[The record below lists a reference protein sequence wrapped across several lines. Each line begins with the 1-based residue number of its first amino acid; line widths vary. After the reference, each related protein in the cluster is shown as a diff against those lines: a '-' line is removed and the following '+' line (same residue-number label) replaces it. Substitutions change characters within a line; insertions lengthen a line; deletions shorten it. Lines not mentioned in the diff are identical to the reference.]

1 MSCKL
6 QVSSL
11 QRKKWGRITTRPLT
25 LICVIKYCVRR
36 EKMEKLWGGR
46 FKKNINKEMEEF
58 TSSLSFDKKL
68 AKYDLLGSN
77 AHAQMLGKCKI
88 ITKEEKDKIVKG
100 LQEILKEVQEGKL
113 EIINREAEDIHSWVE
128 NKLKEKIG
136 TVAGKLHIARS
147 RNDQI
152 ALDERMYLKE
162 EVLKVQDLLKDLQ
175 KSLLSLAQKNLG
187 IIMPGYT
194 HLQHAQPLL
203 FSHHLLAYFFMFE
216 RDKGRMQDL
225 YKRIDVLPLG
235 SAALAGTSFPI
246 DREFVAKQLGF
257 SEISDNSLDA
267 VSDRDFI
274 LEFLSASAILMM
286 HLSRLGEELVLWSS
300 QEFNFI
306 ELDDSFCTGS
316 SIMPQKKNPDAA
328 ELIRGKTGRVY
339 GNLMNLLTTMKA
351 LPLAYNHDMQEDK
364 EPLFDT
370 VSTLESSLFL
380 MSKMIET
387 MQVNKKKMEAST
399 KGDFSTATELADYLV
414 KKGLSFREAHKLV
427 GGMVIYCL
435 ENKKNLED
443 LTFSELKSFHK
454 NFNEKTLQKLKPQS
468 AVEAKNS
475 YGGTSLKRV
484 EESIQKAKQILEQE

>member
-1 MSCKL
+1 M
-6 QVSSL
+6 
-11 QRKKWGRITTRPLT
+11 
-25 LICVIKYCVRR
+25 
-36 EKMEKLWGGR
+36 MEKLWGGR
-46 FKKNINKEMEEF
+46 FKKNINKEMEKF
-58 TSSLSFDKKL
+58 ISSLSFDKKL
-68 AKYDLLGSN
+68 IKYDLLGSI
-77 AHAQMLGKCKI
+77 AHTQMLGKCKI
-88 ITKEEKDKIVKG
+88 ITKGEKNKIVEG
-100 LQEILKEVQEGKL
+100 LKQILKEVQKGKV
-113 EIINREAEDIHSWVE
+113 EIVTGEAEDIHSWVE

-162 EVLKVQDLLKDLQ
+162 EVLKTQGLLKDLQ
-175 KSLLSLAQKNLG
+175 KSLLSSVQKHLG

-203 FSHHLLAYFFMFE
+203 FSHHLMAYFYMFE

-246 DREFVAKQLGF
+246 DREYVASQLGF
-257 SEISDNSLDA
+257 NQISENSLDT

-274 LEFLSASAILMM
+274 LEFLSASSILMM

-339 GNLMNLLTTMKA
+339 GNLVNLLTMMKA

-370 VSTLESSLFL
+370 VSTLEASLFL
-380 MSKMIET
+380 MSKMIKT
-387 MQVNKKKMEAST
+387 MQVNKKKIEAST

-443 LTFSELKSFHK
+443 LTLSELKSFYK
-454 NFNEKTLQKLKPQS
+454 DFNEDTLEILKPQS
-468 AVEAKNS
+468 AVEAKDS

-484 EESIQKAKQILEQE
+484 KESIQKAKKILEGK

>member
-1 MSCKL
+1 
-6 QVSSL
+6 
-11 QRKKWGRITTRPLT
+11 
-25 LICVIKYCVRR
+25 
-36 EKMEKLWGGR
+36 MEKLWGGR

-58 TSSLSFDKKL
+58 VSSLSFDKKL
-68 AKYDLLGSN
+68 VKYDLLGSI

-88 ITKEEKDKIVKG
+88 ISKEEKNEIVEG
-100 LQEILKEVQEGKL
+100 LKQILKEVQEGEVK
-113 EIINREAEDIHSWVE
+113 IINREAEDIHSWAE

-162 EVLKVQDLLKDLQ
+162 EVLKIQDLLKDLQ
-175 KSLLSLAQKNLG
+175 KSLLITARKNLG

-203 FSHHLLAYFFMFE
+203 FSHHLMAYFYMFE

-225 YKRIDVLPLG
+225 NKRIDVLPLG

-246 DREFVAKQLGF
+246 DREFVSKQLGF
-257 SEISDNSLDA
+257 SKVSENSLDA

-316 SIMPQKKNPDAA
+316 SIMPQKKNPNAA

-339 GNLMNLLTTMKA
+339 GNLVNLLTMMKA

-380 MSKMIET
+380 MNKMIET
-387 MQVNKKKMEAST
+387 MQVNKEKMEKST

-414 KKGLSFREAHKLV
+414 RKGLSFREAHKLV

-443 LTFSELKSFHK
+443 LTLSELKSFHK
-454 NFNEKTLQKLKPQS
+454 NFNKKALETLKSQS
-468 AVEAKNS
+468 AVEAKDS

-484 EESIQKAKQILEQE
+484 RESIQKAKKILK

>member
-1 MSCKL
+1 MK
-6 QVSSL
+6 
-11 QRKKWGRITTRPLT
+11 
-25 LICVIKYCVRR
+25 
-36 EKMEKLWGGR
+36 KLWGGR
-46 FKKNINKEMEEF
+46 FKKGINKEMEKF
-58 TSSLSFDKKL
+58 ISSLSFDKKL
-68 AKYDLLGSN
+68 VKHDLLGSI
-77 AHAQMLGKCKI
+77 AHTQMLGKCKI
-88 ITKEEKDKIVKG
+88 ITQEEKDKIVKG
-100 LQEILKEVQEGKL
+100 LRQLLKEVQENKI
-113 EIINREAEDIHSWVE
+113 EIVAGEAEDIHSWVE

-136 TVAGKLHIARS
+136 KVAGKLHIARS

-162 EVLKVQDLLKDLQ
+162 EVLKILDLLKDLQ
-175 KSLLSLAQKNLG
+175 KSLLSSAQKNLG

-203 FSHHLLAYFFMFE
+203 FSHHLMAYFYMFE
-216 RDKGRMQDL
+216 RDRGRMQDL

-246 DREFVAKQLGF
+246 DREYVASQLGF
-257 SEISDNSLDA
+257 KKISENSLDA

-274 LEFLSASAILMM
+274 LEFLSASTILMM
-286 HLSRLGEELVLWSS
+286 HLSRLGEELVLWSTP
-300 QEFNFI
+300 EFNFI

-339 GNLMNLLTTMKA
+339 GNLINLLTMMKA

-387 MQVNKKKMEAST
+387 MWINKEKMEKGT

-427 GGMVIYCL
+427 GKIVLYCL
-435 ENKKNLED
+435 ENKKILEE
-443 LTFSELKSFHK
+443 LTLAELSSFHK
-454 NFNEKTLQKLKPQS
+454 DFNEDALKILKPVS
-468 AVEAKNS
+468 AVEAKDS

-484 EESIQKAKQILEQE
+484 KESIQKAKKILEENINC

>member
-1 MSCKL
+1 
-6 QVSSL
+6 
-11 QRKKWGRITTRPLT
+11 
-25 LICVIKYCVRR
+25 
-36 EKMEKLWGGR
+36 MEKLWGGR
-46 FKKNINKEMEEF
+46 FKKNINKEMEKF
-58 TSSLSFDKKL
+58 ISSLSFDKKL
-68 AKYDLLGSN
+68 VKYDLLGS
-77 AHAQMLGKCKI
+77 AQMLEKCKI
-88 ITKEEKDKIVKG
+88 ITKEEKDEIVEG
-100 LQEILKEVQEGKL
+100 LKQILKELQEGKMK
-113 EIINREAEDIHSWVE
+113 IAAGEAEDIHSWVE
-128 NKLKEKIG
+128 NKLKGKIG
-136 TVAGKLHIARS
+136 TIAGKLHIARS

-162 EVLKVQDLLKDLQ
+162 EVLKTQGLLKDLQ
-175 KSLLSLAQKNLG
+175 KSLLSSAQKNLG

-203 FSHHLLAYFFMFE
+203 FSHHLMAYFYMFE
-216 RDKGRMQDL
+216 RDKGRVQDL

-246 DREFVAKQLGF
+246 NREFVAKQLGF
-257 SEISDNSLDA
+257 SKVSENSLDA

-300 QEFNFI
+300 QEFDFI

-339 GNLMNLLTTMKA
+339 GNLINLLTMMKA

-370 VSTLESSLFL
+370 VSTLETSLFL

-387 MQVNKKKMEAST
+387 IQINKEKMEKST
-399 KGDFSTATELADYLV
+399 KGDFSTATELADYLA

-427 GGMVIYCL
+427 GSIVIYCL
-435 ENKKNLED
+435 EKKKNLEN
-443 LTFSELKSFHK
+443 LTLSELKSFHK
-454 NFNEKTLQKLKPQS
+454 NFNKKTLEILKPQS
-468 AVEAKNS
+468 AVEAKVS
-475 YGGTSLKRV
+475 FGGTSLKRV
-484 EESIQKAKQILEQE
+484 EESIQKAKQILEEN

>member
-1 MSCKL
+1 MGVK
-6 QVSSL
+6 
-11 QRKKWGRITTRPLT
+11 
-25 LICVIKYCVRR
+25 
-36 EKMEKLWGGR
+36 KMEKLWGGR
-46 FKKNINKEMEEF
+46 FKKDISKEMEKF
-58 TSSLSFDKKL
+58 ISSLSFDKKL
-68 AKYDLLGSN
+68 VKYDLLGSI

-88 ITKEEKDKIVKG
+88 ITQEEKNKIVEG
-100 LQEILKEVQEGKL
+100 LKQILEEVQEDKA
-113 EIINREAEDIHSWVE
+113 EIVTNEAEDIHSWVE

-152 ALDERMYLKE
+152 ALDERMYLKD
-162 EVLKVQDLLKDLQ
+162 EVIKIQNLLKDLQ
-175 KSLLSLAQKNLG
+175 KSLLSSAQKNLG

-203 FSHHLLAYFFMFE
+203 FSHHLMAYFYMFE
-216 RDKGRMQDL
+216 RDKERMKDL
-225 YKRIDVLPLG
+225 YKRIDIFPSG

-246 DREFVAKQLGF
+246 DREYVASQLGF
-257 SEISDNSLDA
+257 KKISENSLDT

-300 QEFNFI
+300 QEFDFI

-339 GNLMNLLTTMKA
+339 GNLLNLLTVMKA

-370 VSTLESSLFL
+370 ISTLEKSLFL

-387 MQVNKKKMEAST
+387 MQVNKEKMEKGT
-399 KGDFSTATELADYLV
+399 QGDFSTATELADYLV
-414 KKGLSFREAHKLV
+414 KKGLPFREAHKLV
-427 GGMVIYCL
+427 GKIVLYCL
-435 ENKKNLED
+435 ENKKYLED
-443 LTFSELKSFHK
+443 LTISELKSFHK
-454 NFNEKTLQKLKPQS
+454 SFDKKTLEILKPQF
-468 AVEAKNS
+468 AVETKDS
-475 YGGTSLKRV
+475 YGGTSLSRV
-484 EESIQKAKQILEQE
+484 SESIQKAKKILKQE

>member
-1 MSCKL
+1 
-6 QVSSL
+6 
-11 QRKKWGRITTRPLT
+11 
-25 LICVIKYCVRR
+25 
-36 EKMEKLWGGR
+36 MEKLWGGR

-58 TSSLSFDKKL
+58 VSSLSFDKKL
-68 AKYDLLGSN
+68 VKYDLLGSI

-88 ITKEEKDKIVKG
+88 ITKEEKNKIVEG
-100 LQEILKEVQEGKL
+100 LKQILKEIQEGNVK
-113 EIINREAEDIHSWVE
+113 IVTKEAEDIHSWAE

-136 TVAGKLHIARS
+136 TMAGKLHIARS

-152 ALDERMYLKE
+152 TLDERMYLKE

-175 KSLLSLAQKNLG
+175 KSLLSFAQKHLG

-203 FSHHLLAYFFMFE
+203 FSHHLMAYFYMFE

-246 DREFVAKQLGF
+246 DREFVAKQLDF
-257 SEISDNSLDA
+257 SKVSENSLDA

-339 GNLMNLLTTMKA
+339 GNLINLLTMMKA

-370 VSTLESSLFL
+370 VSTLESSIFL

-427 GGMVIYCL
+427 GKIVLHCL
-435 ENKKNLED
+435 ENKKHLED
-443 LTFSELKSFHK
+443 LTLSELKAFHK
-454 NFNEKTLQKLKPQS
+454 NFNGKSLEMLKPQS
-468 AVEAKNS
+468 AVEAKDS
-475 YGGTSLKRV
+475 FGGTSLKRV
-484 EESIQKAKQILEQE
+484 KKSIQKAKQILEEKYN

>member
-1 MSCKL
+1 
-6 QVSSL
+6 
-11 QRKKWGRITTRPLT
+11 
-25 LICVIKYCVRR
+25 
-36 EKMEKLWGGR
+36 MEKLWGGR
-46 FKKNINKEMEEF
+46 FKKNINKEMEKF
-58 TSSLSFDKKL
+58 ISSLSFDKKL
-68 AKYDLLGSN
+68 VKYDLLGSI

-88 ITKEEKDKIVKG
+88 ITKEEKNKIVEG
-100 LQEILKEVQEGKL
+100 LKQILKEVQEGKVK
-113 EIINREAEDIHSWVE
+113 IITREAEDIHSWVE
-128 NKLKEKIG
+128 NKLKGKIG
-136 TVAGKLHIARS
+136 AVAGKLRTARS

-152 ALDERMYLKE
+152 TLDERMYLKE
-162 EVLKVQDLLKDLQ
+162 EALKIQDLLKDLQ
-175 KSLLSLAQKNLG
+175 KSLLSSAQKHLG

-194 HLQHAQPLL
+194 HLQHAQPIL
-203 FSHHLLAYFFMFE
+203 FSHHLLAYFYKFN
-216 RDKGRMQDL
+216 RDKGRMKDL
-225 YKRIDVLPLG
+225 FKRMDVLPLG

-246 DREFVAKQLGF
+246 DREFIASQLDF
-257 SEISDNSLDA
+257 SGISENSLDA

-300 QEFNFI
+300 QEFDFI
-306 ELDDSFCTGS
+306 ELVDSFCTGS

-339 GNLMNLLTTMKA
+339 GNLINLLTMMKA

-370 VSTLESSLFL
+370 VSTLKTSLFL

-387 MQVNKKKMEAST
+387 MQINKEKMEKST

-427 GGMVIYCL
+427 GSMVIYCL

-443 LTFSELKSFHK
+443 LTLSELKYFHK
-454 NFNEKTLQKLKPQS
+454 NFNKKALEILKPQS
-468 AVEAKNS
+468 AVEAKDS

-484 EESIQKAKQILEQE
+484 RESVRKAKQILEEK

>member
-1 MSCKL
+1 
-6 QVSSL
+6 VGV
-11 QRKKWGRITTRPLT
+11 KKI
-25 LICVIKYCVRR
+25 
-36 EKMEKLWGGR
+36 EKLWGGR

-58 TSSLSFDKKL
+58 ISSLSFDKKL
-68 AKYDLLGSN
+68 VKYDLLGSI

-88 ITKEEKDKIVKG
+88 IIKEEKDKIVEG

-113 EIINREAEDIHSWVE
+113 EIINGEAEDIHSWVE
-128 NKLKEKIG
+128 NKLKEKIE
-136 TVAGKLHIARS
+136 TIAGKLHIARS

-152 ALDERMYLKE
+152 ALDERLYLKE
-162 EVLKVQDLLKDLQ
+162 EVLIIQDLLKDLQ
-175 KSLLSLAQKNLG
+175 RSLLSSAQKKLG

-194 HLQHAQPLL
+194 HLQHAQPIL
-203 FSHHLLAYFFMFE
+203 FSHHLMAYFYMFE

-246 DREFVAKQLGF
+246 DREYVATQLGF
-257 SEISDNSLDA
+257 NRVSENSLDA

-286 HLSRLGEELVLWSS
+286 HLSRLGEEMVLWSS

-339 GNLMNLLTTMKA
+339 GNLINLLTMMKA

-364 EPLFDT
+364 EPLFDS
-370 VSTLESSLFL
+370 VEIIKKSLFL
-380 MSKMIET
+380 MSQMIKTLKVHREN
-387 MQVNKKKMEAST
+387 MSASLQ
-399 KGDFSTATELADYLV
+399 GDFSTATDLADYLV
-414 KKGLSFREAHKLV
+414 KRGLSFREAHKIIGEVVL
-427 GGMVIYCL
+427 YCIG
-435 ENKKNLED
+435 NKKDLSLLNLQE
-443 LTFSELKSFHK
+443 FKSFHSV
-454 NFNEKTLQKLKPQS
+454 FDEQVLKILDPRI
-468 AVEAKNS
+468 AVNAKKS
-475 YGGTSLKRV
+475 YGGTSLDKVRD
-484 EESIQKAKQILEQE
+484 SIAKAKQILKE

>member
-1 MSCKL
+1 MGVKL
-6 QVSSL
+6 
-11 QRKKWGRITTRPLT
+11 
-25 LICVIKYCVRR
+25 
-36 EKMEKLWGGR
+36 MEKLWGGR
-46 FKKNINKEMEEF
+46 FKKNINEEMEKF
-58 TSSLSFDKKL
+58 ISSLSFDKKL
-68 AKYDLLGSN
+68 VKYDLLGSV
-77 AHAQMLGKCKI
+77 AHVQMLGKCKI
-88 ITKEEKDKIVKG
+88 ITKEEKNKIVKG

-113 EIINREAEDIHSWVE
+113 EIINGEAEDIHSWAE

-162 EVLKVQDLLKDLQ
+162 EVLKVQDILKDLQ
-175 KSLLSLAQKNLG
+175 KSLLSSAQKHLG

-257 SEISDNSLDA
+257 SKVSENSLDA

-316 SIMPQKKNPDAA
+316 SIMPQKKNPDAV

-339 GNLMNLLTTMKA
+339 GNLVNLLTTMKA

-387 MQVNKKKMEAST
+387 MQVNKEKMEAST
-399 KGDFSTATELADYLV
+399 RGDFSTATELADYLV

-454 NFNEKTLQKLKPQS
+454 NFNEKALQTLKPQS
-468 AVEAKNS
+468 AVEAKDS
-475 YGGTSLKRV
+475 FGGTSLKRV
-484 EESIQKAKQILEQE
+484 EESIQKAKKILKKR

>member
-1 MSCKL
+1 
-6 QVSSL
+6 
-11 QRKKWGRITTRPLT
+11 
-25 LICVIKYCVRR
+25 
-36 EKMEKLWGGR
+36 MEKLWGGR
-46 FKKNINKEMEEF
+46 FKKTINKEMEEF
-58 TSSLSFDKKL
+58 ISSLSFDKKL
-68 AKYDLLGSN
+68 VKYDLLGSI

-88 ITKEEKDKIVKG
+88 IAKEETDKIVEG
-100 LQEILKEVQEGKL
+100 LKQILKEVQEDKV
-113 EIINREAEDIHSWVE
+113 EIVTGEAEDIHSWVE

-136 TVAGKLHIARS
+136 AVAGKLHIARS

-162 EVLKVQDLLKDLQ
+162 EVIKIQFLLKDLQ
-175 KSLLSLAQKNLG
+175 KSLIVNAQKNLG
-187 IIMPGYT
+187 VIMPGYT

-203 FSHHLLAYFFMFE
+203 FSHHLMAYFYMLE

-225 YKRIDVLPLG
+225 YKRVDVLPLG

-246 DREFVAKQLGF
+246 DREYVAIQLGF
-257 SEISDNSLDA
+257 NRVSENSLDA

-286 HLSRLGEELVLWSS
+286 HLSRLGEEMVLWSS

-306 ELDDSFCTGS
+306 ELNDSFCTGS

-328 ELIRGKTGRVY
+328 ELIRGKTGRIY
-339 GNLMNLLTTMKA
+339 GNLVNLLTMMKG

-387 MQVNKKKMEAST
+387 MQINKEKMEKGT

-414 KKGLSFREAHKLV
+414 KKGLSFREAHRLV
-427 GGMVIYCL
+427 GKIVLYCL
-435 ENKKNLED
+435 ENNNHLENLA
-443 LTFSELKSFHK
+443 LSELKAFHK
-454 NFNEKTLQKLKPQS
+454 SFDERTVNILKPQAS
-468 AVEAKNS
+468 VKVKNS

-484 EESIQKAKQILEQE
+484 KESIQKAKQILEENINY

>member
-1 MSCKL
+1 
-6 QVSSL
+6 
-11 QRKKWGRITTRPLT
+11 
-25 LICVIKYCVRR
+25 
-36 EKMEKLWGGR
+36 MEKLWGGR

-58 TSSLSFDKKL
+58 VSSLSFDKKL
-68 AKYDLLGSN
+68 VKYDLLGSI

-88 ITKEEKDKIVKG
+88 ISKEEKNKIVEG
-100 LQEILKEVQEGKL
+100 LKQILKEMQEGKVK
-113 EIINREAEDIHSWVE
+113 IIAKEAEDIHSWAE

-162 EVLKVQDLLKDLQ
+162 EVLKIQNLLKDLQ
-175 KSLLSLAQKNLG
+175 KSLLSSAQKNLG

-203 FSHHLLAYFFMFE
+203 FSHHLMAYFFMFE

-246 DREFVAKQLGF
+246 DREFVSKQLGF
-257 SEISDNSLDA
+257 SKVSENSLDA

-300 QEFNFI
+300 QEFGFI

-339 GNLMNLLTTMKA
+339 GNLINLLTMMKA

-370 VSTLESSLFL
+370 VSTLETSLFL

-387 MQVNKKKMEAST
+387 MQVNKEKIEEGT

-414 KKGLSFREAHKLV
+414 KKSLSFREAHKLV
-427 GGMVIYCL
+427 GSMVIYCL

-443 LTFSELKSFHK
+443 LFLSELKSFHK
-454 NFNEKTLQKLKPQS
+454 YFNEKALEILKPQS
-468 AVEAKNS
+468 AVEAKDS
-475 YGGTSLKRV
+475 FGGTSLKRV
-484 EESIQKAKQILEQE
+484 RESIQKAKKILIKE

>member
-1 MSCKL
+1 
-6 QVSSL
+6 
-11 QRKKWGRITTRPLT
+11 
-25 LICVIKYCVRR
+25 
-36 EKMEKLWGGR
+36 MEKLWGGR

-58 TSSLSFDKKL
+58 VSSLSFDKKL
-68 AKYDLLGSN
+68 VKYDLLGSI

-88 ITKEEKDKIVKG
+88 ITKEEKNKIVEG
-100 LQEILKEVQEGKL
+100 LKQVLEVIQEGKVK
-113 EIINREAEDIHSWVE
+113 IVTKEAEDIHSWAE

-152 ALDERMYLKE
+152 VLDERMYLKE
-162 EVLKVQDLLKDLQ
+162 EVLKIQDLLKDLQ
-175 KSLLSLAQKNLG
+175 KSLLSSAQKHLG

-203 FSHHLLAYFFMFE
+203 FSHHLMAYFYMFE
-216 RDKGRMQDL
+216 RDKERMQDL
-225 YKRIDVLPLG
+225 YKRLDVLPLG

-246 DREFVAKQLGF
+246 DREFVAEQLDF
-257 SEISDNSLDA
+257 SKVSENSLDA

-274 LEFLSASAILMM
+274 LEFLSVSAILMM

-300 QEFNFI
+300 QEFDFI

-339 GNLMNLLTTMKA
+339 GNLINLLTMMKA

-370 VSTLESSLFL
+370 VSTLETSLFL

-435 ENKKNLED
+435 KNKKNLED
-443 LTFSELKSFHK
+443 LTLSEMRSFHK
-454 NFNEKTLQKLKPQS
+454 DFNDDTLKILKSVS
-468 AVEAKNS
+468 AVEAKDS

-484 EESIQKAKQILEQE
+484 RESIQKAKKILK

>member
-1 MSCKL
+1 
-6 QVSSL
+6 
-11 QRKKWGRITTRPLT
+11 
-25 LICVIKYCVRR
+25 
-36 EKMEKLWGGR
+36 MEKLWGGR
-46 FKKNINKEMEEF
+46 FKKTINKEMEEF
-58 TSSLSFDKKL
+58 ISSLSFDKKL
-68 AKYDLLGSN
+68 VKYDLLGSI

-88 ITKEEKDKIVKG
+88 ITKEETDKIVEG
-100 LQEILKEVQEGKL
+100 LKQILKEVQEDKV
-113 EIINREAEDIHSWVE
+113 EIVTGEAEDIHSWVE

-136 TVAGKLHIARS
+136 AIAGKLHIARS

-162 EVLKVQDLLKDLQ
+162 EVIKIQYLLKDLQ
-175 KSLLSLAQKNLG
+175 KSLIVTAQKNLG
-187 IIMPGYT
+187 VIMPGYT

-203 FSHHLLAYFFMFE
+203 FSHHLMAYFYMFE

-246 DREFVAKQLGF
+246 DREYVATQLGF
-257 SEISDNSLDA
+257 GGISENSLDA

-274 LEFLSASAILMM
+274 LEFLSVSAILMM
-286 HLSRLGEELVLWSS
+286 HLSRLGEEMVLWSS
-300 QEFNFI
+300 QEFDFI

-339 GNLMNLLTTMKA
+339 GNLLNLLTMMKA

-387 MQVNKKKMEAST
+387 MQINKEKMEKGT
-399 KGDFSTATELADYLV
+399 KDDFSTATELADYLV

-427 GGMVIYCL
+427 GKIVLYCL
-435 ENKKNLED
+435 ENNNHLENLA
-443 LTFSELKSFHK
+443 LSELKAFHK
-454 NFNEKTLQKLKPQS
+454 SFDERTLKILKPQS
-468 AVEAKNS
+468 AVEAKDS
-475 YGGTSLKRV
+475 VGGTSLKSV
-484 EESIQKAKQILEQE
+484 KESIQKAKQILEEK

>member
-1 MSCKL
+1 
-6 QVSSL
+6 
-11 QRKKWGRITTRPLT
+11 
-25 LICVIKYCVRR
+25 
-36 EKMEKLWGGR
+36 MEKLWGGR
-46 FKKNINKEMEEF
+46 FKKNINKEMEKF
-58 TSSLSFDKKL
+58 ISSLSFDKKL
-68 AKYDLLGSN
+68 VKYDLLGSV
-77 AHAQMLGKCKI
+77 AHVQMLGKCKI
-88 ITKEEKDKIVKG
+88 ITKEEKNKIVKG

-113 EIINREAEDIHSWVE
+113 EIINGEAEDIHSWAE

-162 EVLKVQDLLKDLQ
+162 EVLKVQDILKDLQ
-175 KSLLSLAQKNLG
+175 KSILSSAQKHLG

-257 SEISDNSLDA
+257 SKVSENSLDA

-316 SIMPQKKNPDAA
+316 SIMPQKKNPDAV

-339 GNLMNLLTTMKA
+339 GNLVNLLTTMKA

-387 MQVNKKKMEAST
+387 MQVNKEKMEAST

-443 LTFSELKSFHK
+443 LSFSELKSFHK
-454 NFNEKTLQKLKPQS
+454 NFNEKALEILKPQS
-468 AVEAKNS
+468 AVEAKDS

-484 EESIQKAKQILEQE
+484 RESIQKAKKILKKE